1 MAAEKEDATKAD
13 AEEAP
18 APAANE
24 DTPAP
29 VEGATADPAPPRDD
43 SPIDN
48 PLTDLSSRP
57 SPTVGAKR
65 TAEDTEGPTP
75 DSAKR
80 SKVADDS
87 DDDDKTPH
95 GGDVHEGEATEAEPE
110 AAADAAE
117 KKDDDETPP
126 GGTDAHAPE
135 GAAADAPAPAPANAD
150 EPTAEIGADP
160 ADAVAAA
167 AAAAAAHAAAMAPPA
182 PVVHAAPAPVEP
194 IVKEIDCPATMV
206 GRVIGKGGET
216 IKGMMAQSGAHIA
229 MNQSLEGDVKK
240 VVITGA
246 APCVAVAE
254 ALVTRLLSHPPGL
267 AVIDPAILGPGQE
280 SRIVECPKNMVGRVI
295 GKGGETI
302 KGLQAHSGARVQVDQ
317 TVGDPCHVV
326 IAGAPASVAYAA
338 EAVAA
343 IIAGGPTAQYAVPQA
358 GAGYGGGYGGY
369 GAIGGYGGYGGYPQ
383 AAAAAYAG
391 YYPGYGAYPYG
402 VMGGYDPAAA
412 TAAAQQTAASAAQQ
426 AGTQQADATAGDWR
440 AVDDGNGKTYYY
452 NGKTGVSQWEKPPGL

>member
-13 AEEAP
+13 AEEPP

-24 DTPAP
+24 VTLAP
-29 VEGATADPAPPRDD
+29 VEGATADPTPPRDD

-48 PLTDLSSRP
+48 PLTDLPSRP

-65 TAEDTEGPTP
+65 TAEDAEDPAP

-87 DDDDKTPH
+87 DEDDKTPR
-95 GGDVHEGEATEAEPE
+95 GGDVHEREATEAEPE

-135 GAAADAPAPAPANAD
+135 DAAADAPAPAPANDD

-182 PVVHAAPAPVEP
+182 PIVQAAPAPVEAV
-194 IVKEIDCPATMV
+194 VKEIDCPTNMV

-229 MNQSLEGDVKK
+229 MNQALEGDVKK

-254 ALVTRLLSHPPGL
+254 ALVTRLLSHPPGV

-280 SRIVECPKNMVGRVI
+280 SRVVECPKTMVGRII

-317 TVGDPCHVV
+317 TVGDPCHIV
-326 IAGAPASVAYAA
+326 IAGAPPSVAYAS

-343 IIAGGPTAQYAVPQA
+343 IIAGGPTQQYAVPA
-358 GAGYGGGYGGY
+358 MAGGAGYGGYGGY
-369 GAIGGYGGYGGYPQ
+369 GAAYAYGGYPQ
-383 AAAAAYAG
+383 AAAAYAG
-391 YYPGYGAYPYG
+391 YYPGYAGYPYG
-402 VMGGYDPAAA
+402 AMGGYDPAAA
-412 TAAAQQTAASAAQQ
+412 TAAAQQTAAATAQQ
-426 AGTQQADATAGDWR
+426 AGTQQAGATAGDWR

>member
-13 AEEAP
+13 AEESP

-48 PLTDLSSRP
+48 PLTDLPSRP

-65 TAEDTEGPTP
+65 TAEDAEGPTP

-87 DDDDKTPH
+87 DDDDKTPRD
-95 GGDVHEGEATEAEPE
+95 GDVHEGEATEAEPE

-126 GGTDAHAPE
+126 GGTDAPAPE
-135 GAAADAPAPAPANAD
+135 DAAADAPAPAPANAD

-182 PVVHAAPAPVEP
+182 PVVHAAPAPVEAV
-194 IVKEIDCPATMV
+194 VKEMDCPANMV

-229 MNQSLEGDVKK
+229 MNQALEGDVKK

-246 APCVAVAE
+246 AQCVAVAE
-254 ALVTRLLSHPPGL
+254 ALVSRLLSHPPGL
-267 AVIDPAILGPGQE
+267 AVIDTAILGPGQE

-369 GAIGGYGGYGGYPQ
+369 GAMGGYGGYGGYPQ

-426 AGTQQADATAGDWR
+426 TGTQQAGASAGDWR